1 MFRCILCG
9 LFAASL
15 LFAQRSPAPN
25 LKSLYDS
32 GKWAELRDA
41 LQEAK
46 GQDLY
51 RGAVEVT
58 FHQDLRQA
66 ESHLRSV
73 IKAAPKS
80 EEAYDAYEWLSHL
93 YFYSGQY
100 DRLVSTME
108 ARWSAFPGRPG
119 QDQEKAEIAGFRGLP
134 DQVTVS
140 VLPTT
145 LRHED
150 HSIFIP
156 LSVNGKAATFFF
168 DTGAWPNVMSESEAK
183 RLRLRMAE
191 TSGSMGTMTNR
202 TSFRTGVADEFIV
215 GGVRLRNV
223 SFTVLPD
230 DGEPWSLLPPGRR
243 GLIGIPVI
251 LAFRTLRWVQDG
263 TVRIGEKPAPFD
275 VHNANLMFDNDH
287 LAISVRLAGRA
298 AFGALDTG
306 AEGTDLFRELA
317 VQFPSFL
324 ESGRKGTTQ
333 VRGVGGAESYES
345 VTLPELTLEIGGIHE
360 VLRNADVLMSRGT
373 RSYIGNFGMDV
384 LQQGRAFKLDFTAMR
399 LELEAQ
405 PGAGR

>member
-9 LFAASL
+9 LFAASF
-15 LFAQRSPAPN
+15 LFAQSSPAPN
-25 LKSLYDS
+25 LKILYDS
-32 GKWAELRDA
+32 GKWAELREA

-51 RGAVEVT
+51 RGAVAVT

-66 ESHLRSV
+66 ESHLRAV

-80 EEAYDAYEWLSHL
+80 EEAYEAYEWLSHL
-93 YFYSGQY
+93 YLYSGQY
-100 DRLVSTME
+100 NRLVSTME

-140 VLPTT
+140 VRPTT

-168 DTGAWPNVMSESEAK
+168 DTGAWPNVMGESEAK
-183 RLRLRMAE
+183 RLGLRIAE
-191 TSGSMGTMTNR
+191 ASGSMGTMTNR
-202 TSFRTGVADEFIV
+202 TSFRTAVADELVV
-215 GGVRLRNV
+215 GGVRLKNV

-230 DGEPWSLLPPGRR
+230 DSEPWSLLPLGRR

-251 LAFRTLRWVQDG
+251 LAFRTLRWAQDG

-275 VHNANLMFDNDH
+275 MHNANLIFDNDH
-287 LAISVRLAGRA
+287 LAISVRLEGRS
-298 AFGALDTG
+298 AFGAVDTG

-317 VQFPSFL
+317 VQFPSIL
-324 ESGRKGTTQ
+324 ESGKKGTTQ
-333 VRGVGGAESYES
+333 VRGIGGAELYES
-345 VTLPELTLEIGGIHE
+345 VTLPEITFEIGGIHAI
-360 VLRNADVLMSRGT
+360 LRSQDVLMNRGI
-373 RSYIGNFGMDV
+373 RSYVGNFGLDV
-384 LQQGRAFKLDFTAMR
+384 FQQGRAFKFDFTAMR
-399 LELEAQ
+399 LELEA
-405 PGAGR
+405 AR